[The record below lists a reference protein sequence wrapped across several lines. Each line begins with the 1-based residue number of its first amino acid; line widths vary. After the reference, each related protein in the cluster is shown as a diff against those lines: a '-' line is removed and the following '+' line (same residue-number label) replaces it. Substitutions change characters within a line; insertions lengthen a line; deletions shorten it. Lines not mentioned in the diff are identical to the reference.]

1 MGSKMQSSITSAE
14 PREKDVDKFFERPKT
29 MHNFYSEQRMD
40 RPGPNLNVLGSQT
53 KLLDKQKANQA
64 HSDARLPSLNQTYT
78 YSNRPVHSQG
88 KEHGKRVSS
97 TGLMSHK

>member
-14 PREKDVDKFFERPKT
+14 PREKDVEKFFERPKT

-53 KLLDKQKANQA
+53 KLLDKHKANQA
-64 HSDARLPSLNQTYT
+64 HSDARLPSLNT

-88 KEHGKRVSS
+88 KELGKRVSS
-97 TGLMSHK
+97 TGLMGHK